1 MVTLRGRLGQSAI
14 ALNGGTL
21 NSLAKTEKAEGET
34 KSHCKS
40 RCSRGKMTS
49 RTKILKNDVYCNVQT
64 FAFVDKESDRF
75 HSVPVALFVITYIT
89 SP

>member
-1 MVTLRGRLGQSAI
+1 
-14 ALNGGTL
+14 
-21 NSLAKTEKAEGET
+21 
-34 KSHCKS
+34 
-40 RCSRGKMTS
+40 MTS

-75 HSVPVALFVITYIT
+75 HSVVALFVLTYIT